1 MKKKWIAAFIAA
13 GVLLLGGVTVYAVK
27 TSSQSTVKVVS
38 VSDMSGGGGWSD
50 NSLSGNITSDVS
62 QNIYLADSQKVKKI
76 YVKEGD
82 TVKVG
87 DDLLTYDMT
96 LENLDLEM
104 KKLEKQ
110 GIELNIEK
118 ANREITKLKN
128 TKPSS
133 DNGNEDPGLDIP
145 EDPGEEPEDP
155 GEEPE
160 DPSMEPE
167 EPAEAYQELTAE
179 AEPYMGEG
187 TVEEPYHFL
196 CAADGAILGSFLNR
210 MAEEQCFFVIEIREG
225 DVSNGELL
233 KIWGQKI
240 TEDDFQVADTDRF
253 QVNLEKETD
262 DSDGQ
267 LPEDLKAAAVLEKG
281 ASAYQ
286 GDGTEKKPL
295 TYLVKKD
302 GIVKGS
308 FFLERK
314 EDGKY
319 FRIEVREENGDLIKA
334 WEQNGA
340 DGDFA
345 ADVKED
351 GEYLVDLSKKQS
363 GETPGEPAEPT
374 DPSEPTKPGENPEPP
389 EPSNP
394 EEKPTEPSVSPEI
407 TPGENPEPT
416 PEAGTPQETAEQ
428 ENTVDGMSTKKSR
441 ASIRYLTVTS
451 VMGSGSRKVISTD
464 TVSDTTGSGDAGTSY
479 GGTAAEIQ
487 QQIKDKE
494 KEIRDYQLDI
504 KETNLEIKDIQ
515 KKLNNQTIKST
526 LNGVVKTVGDPEKE
540 SNDGKPL
547 IQVVSSEGL
556 YVQGT
561 VSESKMNKLKVG
573 ATLSGYSYDNGV
585 SFTAEVREISPYP
598 SDNGQDGANASSYPF
613 TAYIADASGLSN
625 NSWAEL
631 TLLDEGDG
639 QGQGIYLEKPF
650 VRTENGQYYVMKDD
664 GTGHLTK
671 QIVQVGGIQYG
682 SSYQITGGLSMDDK
696 ITFPYGKDVREGAK
710 TEEGTLDDLYNY

>member
-1 MKKKWIAAFIAA
+1 
-13 GVLLLGGVTVYAVK
+13 
-27 TSSQSTVKVVS
+27 
-38 VSDMSGGGGWSD
+38 MSGGGGWSD

-62 QNIYLADSQKVKKI
+62 QNIYLADSQTVKKI
-76 YVKEGD
+76 HVKEGD

-96 LENLDLEM
+96 MENLDLEM

-118 ANREITKLKN
+118 AKREITKLKN

-133 DNGNEDPGLDIP
+133 DNDNEDPGFDIP
-145 EDPGEEPEDP
+145 EDPGEEPEN
-155 GEEPE
+155 
-160 DPSMEPE
+160 PSMEPE

-210 MAEEQCFFVIEIREG
+210 MAEEQCFFVIEVREG

-340 DGDFA
+340 DEDFA
-345 ADVKED
+345 SDVKED

-363 GETPGEPAEPT
+363 GETPGEPTEPT
-374 DPSEPTKPGENPEPP
+374 DPSEPTKPGESPEPP

-394 EEKPTEPSVSPEI
+394 EEKPTKPSVLPEV
-407 TPGENPEPT
+407 TPGENSEPT
-416 PEAGTPQETAEQ
+416 PEAGNPQETAGQ
-428 ENTVDGMSTKKSR
+428 ENTVDGMSTKKNS
-441 ASIRYLTVTS
+441 AAIRYLTVTS
-451 VMGSGSRKVISTD
+451 VMGSGSRKVITTD
-464 TVSDTTGSGDAGTSY
+464 TGSDTTGSGDAGTSY

-504 KETNLEIKDIQ
+504 KEANLEIKDIQ

-650 VRTENGQYYVMKDD
+650 VRTE
-664 GTGHLTK
+664 TA
-671 QIVQVGGIQYG
+671 
-682 SSYQITGGLSMDDK
+682 SITS
-696 ITFPYGKDVREGAK
+696 
-710 TEEGTLDDLYNY
+710 

>member
-1 MKKKWIAAFIAA
+1 MKKKWIVAFIAA

-38 VSDMSGGGGWSD
+38 VSDMLGGGGWSD

-62 QNIYLADSQKVKKI
+62 QNIYLADSQTVKKI
-76 YVKEGD
+76 HVKEGD

-118 ANREITKLKN
+118 AKREITKLKN

-133 DNGNEDPGLDIP
+133 DNDNEDPGFDIP
-145 EDPGEEPEDP
+145 EDPGEEPEN
-155 GEEPE
+155 
-160 DPSMEPE
+160 PSMEPE

-210 MAEEQCFFVIEIREG
+210 MAEEQCFFVIEVRED

-262 DSDGQ
+262 DGDGQ

-340 DGDFA
+340 DEDFA
-345 ADVKED
+345 SDVKED

-363 GETPGEPAEPT
+363 GETPGEPTEPT
-374 DPSEPTKPGENPEPP
+374 DPSEPTKPGESPEPP

-394 EEKPTEPSVSPEI
+394 EEKPTKPSVSPEV
-407 TPGENPEPT
+407 TPGENSEPT
-416 PEAGTPQETAEQ
+416 PEAGNPQETAGQ
-428 ENTVDGMSTKKSR
+428 ENTVDGMSTKKNS
-441 ASIRYLTVTS
+441 AAIRYLTVTG
-451 VMGSGSRKVISTD
+451 VMGSESRKVISTD
-464 TVSDTTGSGDAGTSY
+464 TGSDTTGSGDAGTSY

-494 KEIRDYQLDI
+494 KEIRGYQLDM
-504 KETNLEIKDIQ
+504 KEANLEIKGIQ

-561 VSESKMNKLKVG
+561 VSESQMNKLKVG

-598 SDNGQDGANASSYPF
+598 SNNGQDGANASSYPF

>member
-38 VSDMSGGGGWSD
+38 VSNMSGGGGWSD

-62 QNIYLADSQKVKKI
+62 QNIYLADSQTVKKI

-118 ANREITKLKN
+118 AKREITKLKN

-133 DNGNEDPGLDIP
+133 DNGNEDPGLDI
-145 EDPGEEPEDP
+145 PEDP

-267 LPEDLKAAAVLEKG
+267 LPEDLKAVAVLEKG

-428 ENTVDGMSTKKSR
+428 GNTVDGMSTKKNS
-441 ASIRYLTVTS
+441 AAIRYLTVTS
-451 VMGSGSRKVISTD
+451 VMGNESRKVISTD
-464 TVSDTTGSGDAGTSY
+464 TASDTTGSGDAGTSY

-504 KETNLEIKDIQ
+504 KEANLEIKDIQ

>member
-13 GVLLLGGVTVYAVK
+13 GVLLRGGVTVYAVK

-155 GEEPE
+155 
-160 DPSMEPE
+160 SMEPE

-267 LPEDLKAAAVLEKG
+267 LPEDLKAVAVLEKG

>member
-62 QNIYLADSQKVKKI
+62 QNIYLVDSQKVKKI

-133 DNGNEDPGLDIP
+133 DNGNEDPGLDI
-145 EDPGEEPEDP
+145 PEDP

-267 LPEDLKAAAVLEKG
+267 LPEDLKAVAVLEKG

-295 TYLVKKD
+295 TYLVKKG

>member
-1 MKKKWIAAFIAA
+1 MKKKWIVAFIAA

-62 QNIYLADSQKVKKI
+62 QNIYLADSQTVKKI
-76 YVKEGD
+76 HVKEGD

-155 GEEPE
+155 
-160 DPSMEPE
+160 SIEPE

-374 DPSEPTKPGENPEPP
+374 DPSEPTKPGESPEPP

-394 EEKPTEPSVSPEI
+394 EEKPTEPSVSPEV

-416 PEAGTPQETAEQ
+416 PEAGNPQETAEQ
-428 ENTVDGMSTKKSR
+428 ENTVDGMSTKKSS
-441 ASIRYLTVTS
+441 ASIHYLTVTS

-464 TVSDTTGSGDAGTSY
+464 TGSDTTGFSDAGTSY

>member
-1 MKKKWIAAFIAA
+1 MKKKWIVAFIAA

-38 VSDMSGGGGWSD
+38 VSDMSGGGGWHD

-62 QNIYLADSQKVKKI
+62 QNIYLADSQTVKKI

-118 ANREITKLKN
+118 AKREITKLKN
-128 TKPSS
+128 TKPSG
-133 DNGNEDPGLDIP
+133 DNGNENPGSDIP
-145 EDPGEEPEDP
+145 EDPGEEPEN
-155 GEEPE
+155 
-160 DPSMEPE
+160 PSMEPE

-196 CAADGAILGSFLNR
+196 CAADGVILGSFLNR
-210 MAEEQCFFVIEIREG
+210 MAEEQCFFVIEVREG

-240 TEDDFQVADTDRF
+240 TEEDFQVADTERF

-262 DSDGQ
+262 DSDSQ
-267 LPEDLKAAAVLEKG
+267 LPENLKAAAVLEKG

-340 DGDFA
+340 DKDFA
-345 ADVKED
+345 SDVKED

-363 GETPGEPAEPT
+363 GETPGEPTEPT
-374 DPSEPTKPGENPEPP
+374 NPSEPTKPGESPEPP

-394 EEKPTEPSVSPEI
+394 EEKPTKPSVSPEV
-407 TPGENPEPT
+407 TPGENSEPT
-416 PEAGTPQETAEQ
+416 QEAGNPQKTAGQ
-428 ENTVDGMSTKKSR
+428 ENTVNGMNTKKNS
-441 ASIRYLTVTS
+441 AAIRYLTVTG
-451 VMGSGSRKVISTD
+451 VMGSESRKVISTD

-494 KEIRDYQLDI
+494 KEIRGYQLDM
-504 KETNLEIKDIQ
+504 KEANLEIKGIQ

-561 VSESKMNKLKVG
+561 VSESQMNKLKVG

-598 SDNGQDGANASSYPF
+598 SNNGQDGANASSYPF

-682 SSYQITGGLSMDDK
+682 TSYQITGGLSMDDK
-696 ITFPYGKDVREGAK
+696 IAFPYGKDVREGAK

>member
-1 MKKKWIAAFIAA
+1 MKKKWIVAFIAA

-62 QNIYLADSQKVKKI
+62 QNIYLADSQTVKKI
-76 YVKEGD
+76 HVKEGD

-155 GEEPE
+155 
-160 DPSMEPE
+160 SIEPE

-363 GETPGEPAEPT
+363 GETPGEPTEPT
-374 DPSEPTKPGENPEPP
+374 DPSEPTKPGESPEPP

-394 EEKPTEPSVSPEI
+394 EEKPTEPSVSPEV

-416 PEAGTPQETAEQ
+416 PEAGTSQETAEQ

>member
-1 MKKKWIAAFIAA
+1 MKKKWIVAFIAA

-38 VSDMSGGGGWSD
+38 VGDMSGGGGWSD

-118 ANREITKLKN
+118 AKREITKLKN

-133 DNGNEDPGLDIP
+133 DNGNEDPGFDIP
-145 EDPGEEPEDP
+145 EDPGEEPE
-155 GEEPE
+155 G
-160 DPSMEPE
+160 PSMEPE

-210 MAEEQCFFVIEIREG
+210 MAEEQCFFVIEVREG

-240 TEDDFQVADTDRF
+240 TEEDFQVADTERF

-262 DSDGQ
+262 DSDSQ

-340 DGDFA
+340 DKDFA
-345 ADVKED
+345 SDVKED
-351 GEYLVDLSKKQS
+351 GDYLVDLSKKQS
-363 GETPGEPAEPT
+363 GETPGEPAEPV
-374 DPSEPTKPGENPEPP
+374 DPSEPPKPGESPEPP
-389 EPSNP
+389 EPSKP
-394 EEKPTEPSVSPEI
+394 EEKPTEPSVSPEV
-407 TPGENPEPT
+407 TPGETPEPT
-416 PEAGTPQETAEQ
+416 QEAGNPQETAEQ
-428 ENTVDGMSTKKSR
+428 ENTVNGMSTKKNS
-441 ASIRYLTVTS
+441 AAIRYLTVTG
-451 VMGSGSRKVISTD
+451 VMGSESRKVISTD
-464 TVSDTTGSGDAGTSY
+464 TVSDTTGSGNTGTSY

-494 KEIRDYQLDI
+494 KEIRGYQLDI
-504 KETNLEIKDIQ
+504 KEANLEIKDIQ

-682 SSYQITGGLSMDDK
+682 SSYQITGGLCMDDK

>member
-38 VSDMSGGGGWSD
+38 VSNMSGGGGWSD

-62 QNIYLADSQKVKKI
+62 QNIYLADSQTVKKI

-118 ANREITKLKN
+118 AKREITKLKN

-133 DNGNEDPGLDIP
+133 DNGNEDPGLDI
-145 EDPGEEPEDP
+145 PEDP

-267 LPEDLKAAAVLEKG
+267 LPEDLKAVAVLEKG

-428 ENTVDGMSTKKSR
+428 GNTVDGMSTKKNS
-441 ASIRYLTVTS
+441 AAIRYLTVTS
-451 VMGSGSRKVISTD
+451 VMGNESRKVISTD
-464 TVSDTTGSGDAGTSY
+464 TASDTTGSGDAGTSY

-504 KETNLEIKDIQ
+504 KEANLEMKDIQ

-631 TLLDEGDG
+631 TLLDEEDG
-639 QGQGIYLEKPF
+639 QGDGIYLEKPF

-696 ITFPYGKDVREGAK
+696 IAFPYGKDVKEGAK

>member
-1 MKKKWIAAFIAA
+1 MKKKWIVAFIAA

-62 QNIYLADSQKVKKI
+62 QNIYLADSQTVKEI
-76 YVKEGD
+76 HVKEGD

-87 DDLLTYDMT
+87 DDLITYDMT

-118 ANREITKLKN
+118 AKREITKLKN

-133 DNGNEDPGLDIP
+133 DNGNEDPGFDIP

-155 GEEPE
+155 
-160 DPSMEPE
+160 SIEPE

-196 CAADGAILGSFLNR
+196 CAADGVILGSFLNR
-210 MAEEQCFFVIEIREG
+210 MAEEQCFFVIEVREG

-286 GDGTEKKPL
+286 GDGTEKNPL

-340 DGDFA
+340 DENFA
-345 ADVKED
+345 SDVKED
-351 GEYLVDLSKKQS
+351 GEYLVDLSKKQN
-363 GETPGEPAEPT
+363 GETPGEPI
-374 DPSEPTKPGENPEPP
+374 
-389 EPSNP
+389 
-394 EEKPTEPSVSPEI
+394 EPSVSPEV

-416 PEAGTPQETAEQ
+416 PEAGNPQETAEQ
-428 ENTVDGMSTKKSR
+428 ENTVDGMNTKKSS

-504 KETNLEIKDIQ
+504 KEANLEIKDIQ

-682 SSYQITGGLSMDDK
+682 SSYQITAGLSMDDK
-696 ITFPYGKDVREGAK
+696 IAFPYGKDVREGAK

>member
-1 MKKKWIAAFIAA
+1 MKKKWIVAFIAA

-62 QNIYLADSQKVKKI
+62 QNIYLADSQTVKKI
-76 YVKEGD
+76 HVKEGD

-155 GEEPE
+155 
-160 DPSMEPE
+160 SIEPE

-374 DPSEPTKPGENPEPP
+374 DPSAPPKPGESPEPP

-394 EEKPTEPSVSPEI
+394 EEKPTEPSVSPEV

-416 PEAGTPQETAEQ
+416 PEAGNPQETAEQ
-428 ENTVDGMSTKKSR
+428 ENTVDGMSTKKSS
-441 ASIRYLTVTS
+441 ASIHYLTVTS

-464 TVSDTTGSGDAGTSY
+464 TGSDTTGSSDAGTSY

-526 LNGVVKTVGDPEKE
+526 LNGVVKTVGDSEKE

>member
-155 GEEPE
+155 
-160 DPSMEPE
+160 SMEPE

-262 DSDGQ
+262 NSDGQ
-267 LPEDLKAAAVLEKG
+267 LPEDLKAVAVLEKG

>member
-155 GEEPE
+155 
-160 DPSMEPE
+160 SMEPE

-267 LPEDLKAAAVLEKG
+267 LPEDLKAVAVLEKG

-394 EEKPTEPSVSPEI
+394 EEKPTEPSVSPKI

>member
-1 MKKKWIAAFIAA
+1 MKKKWIVAFIAA

-62 QNIYLADSQKVKKI
+62 QNIYLADSQTVKKI
-76 YVKEGD
+76 HVKEGD

-118 ANREITKLKN
+118 AKREITKLKN

-133 DNGNEDPGLDIP
+133 DNGNEDPGLDI
-145 EDPGEEPEDP
+145 PEDP

-210 MAEEQCFFVIEIREG
+210 MAEEQCFFVIEVREG

-340 DGDFA
+340 DEDFA
-345 ADVKED
+345 SDVKED

-374 DPSEPTKPGENPEPP
+374 DPSEPTKPGESPEPP

-394 EEKPTEPSVSPEI
+394 EEKPTEPSVSPEV

-416 PEAGTPQETAEQ
+416 PEAGTSQETAEQ

-451 VMGSGSRKVISTD
+451 VMGSGSRKVITTD
-464 TVSDTTGSGDAGTSY
+464 TGSDTTGSGDAGTSY

-585 SFTAEVREISPYP
+585 SFTAEVREISSYP

>member
-1 MKKKWIAAFIAA
+1 MKKKWIVAFIAA

-62 QNIYLADSQKVKKI
+62 QNIYLADSQTVKKI
-76 YVKEGD
+76 HVKEGD

-118 ANREITKLKN
+118 AKREITKLKN

-133 DNGNEDPGLDIP
+133 DNDNEDPGSDIP
-145 EDPGEEPEDP
+145 EDPGEEPE
-155 GEEPE
+155 G
-160 DPSMEPE
+160 PSMEPE

-210 MAEEQCFFVIEIREG
+210 MAEEQCFFVIEVREG

-340 DGDFA
+340 DEDFA
-345 ADVKED
+345 SDVKED

-363 GETPGEPAEPT
+363 GETPGEPTEPT
-374 DPSEPTKPGENPEPP
+374 DPSEPTKPGESPEPP

-394 EEKPTEPSVSPEI
+394 EEKPTKPSVLPEV
-407 TPGENPEPT
+407 TPGENSEPT
-416 PEAGTPQETAEQ
+416 PEAGNPQETAGQ
-428 ENTVDGMSTKKSR
+428 ENTVDGMSTKKNS
-441 ASIRYLTVTS
+441 AAIRYLTVTS
-451 VMGSGSRKVISTD
+451 VMGSGSRKVITTD
-464 TVSDTTGSGDAGTSY
+464 TGSDTTGSGDAGTSY

-504 KETNLEIKDIQ
+504 KEANLEIKDIQ

-682 SSYQITGGLSMDDK
+682 SSYQITDGLSMDDK

>member
-118 ANREITKLKN
+118 VNREITKLKN

-145 EDPGEEPEDP
+145 ENP

-374 DPSEPTKPGENPEPP
+374 DPSEPTKPGESPEPP

-394 EEKPTEPSVSPEI
+394 EEKPTEPSVSPEV

-416 PEAGTPQETAEQ
+416 PEDGTPQETAEQ

>member
-62 QNIYLADSQKVKKI
+62 QNIYLADSQTVKKI
-76 YVKEGD
+76 HVKEGD

-155 GEEPE
+155 
-160 DPSMEPE
+160 SIEPE

-374 DPSEPTKPGENPEPP
+374 DPSEPTKPGESPEPP

-394 EEKPTEPSVSPEI
+394 EEKPTEPSVSPEV

-416 PEAGTPQETAEQ
+416 PEAGTSQETAEQ

>member
-155 GEEPE
+155 
-160 DPSMEPE
+160 SMEPE

-267 LPEDLKAAAVLEKG
+267 LPEDLKTVAVLEKG

>member
-155 GEEPE
+155 
-160 DPSMEPE
+160 SMEPE

-267 LPEDLKAAAVLEKG
+267 LPEDLKAVAVLEKG

-710 TEEGTLDDLYNY
+710 TEEATLDDLYNY

>member
-1 MKKKWIAAFIAA
+1 MKKKWIVAFIAA

-62 QNIYLADSQKVKKI
+62 QNIYLADSQTVKKI
-76 YVKEGD
+76 HVKEGD

-118 ANREITKLKN
+118 AKREITKLKN

-133 DNGNEDPGLDIP
+133 DNDNEDPGFDIP
-145 EDPGEEPEDP
+145 EDPGEEPEN
-155 GEEPE
+155 
-160 DPSMEPE
+160 PSMEPE

-210 MAEEQCFFVIEIREG
+210 MAEEQCFFVIEVREG

-240 TEDDFQVADTDRF
+240 TEDDFQVADTERF

-262 DSDGQ
+262 DSDSQ

-340 DGDFA
+340 DEDFA
-345 ADVKED
+345 SDVKED

-363 GETPGEPAEPT
+363 GETPGEPTEPT
-374 DPSEPTKPGENPEPP
+374 NPSEPTKPGESPEPP

-394 EEKPTEPSVSPEI
+394 EEKPTKPSVSPEV
-407 TPGENPEPT
+407 TPGENSEPT
-416 PEAGTPQETAEQ
+416 PEAGNPQETAGQ
-428 ENTVDGMSTKKSR
+428 ENTVDGMSTKKNS
-441 ASIRYLTVTS
+441 AAIRYLTVTS
-451 VMGSGSRKVISTD
+451 VMGSGSRKVITID
-464 TVSDTTGSGDAGTSY
+464 TGSDTTGSGDAGTSY

-504 KETNLEIKDIQ
+504 KEANLEIKDIQ

>member
-155 GEEPE
+155 
-160 DPSMEPE
+160 SMEPE

-225 DVSNGELL
+225 DVSNGEVL

-267 LPEDLKAAAVLEKG
+267 LPEDLKAVAVLEKG

>member
-145 EDPGEEPEDP
+145 EDPGEK
-155 GEEPE
+155 PE

-281 ASAYQ
+281 VSAYQ

-374 DPSEPTKPGENPEPP
+374 DPSEPTKPGESPEPP

-394 EEKPTEPSVSPEI
+394 EEKPTEPSVSPEV

-416 PEAGTPQETAEQ
+416 PEDGTPQETAEQ

>member
-1 MKKKWIAAFIAA
+1 MKKKWIVAFIAA

-62 QNIYLADSQKVKKI
+62 QNIYLADSQTVKKI
-76 YVKEGD
+76 HVKEGD

-155 GEEPE
+155 
-160 DPSMEPE
+160 SIEPE

-374 DPSEPTKPGENPEPP
+374 DPSEPTKPGESPEPP

-394 EEKPTEPSVSPEI
+394 EEKPTEPSVSPEV

-416 PEAGTPQETAEQ
+416 PEAGTSQETAEQ

-451 VMGSGSRKVISTD
+451 VMGRGSRKVISTD

>member
-1 MKKKWIAAFIAA
+1 MKVLRGFVLCLYCLMLAITGVSFLMGSTCKAAISDIVVYKSEDKITDAIASVYPNLKGDELDKVFDYLENDKDLRKIADMYVDAAIKVASSNKNKDKTLEEMLSETQTSEMNNAVSSFTDNLVSKVFGDEANNISGIAATLYNAVKQSVSLKVTEAVSYYTA
-13 GVLLLGGVTVYAVK
+13 GV
-27 TSSQSTVKVVS
+27 
-38 VSDMSGGGGWSD
+38 
-50 NSLSGNITSDVS
+50 
-62 QNIYLADSQKVKKI
+62 
-76 YVKEGD
+76 
-82 TVKVG
+82 
-87 DDLLTYDMT
+87 
-96 LENLDLEM
+96 
-104 KKLEKQ
+104 
-110 GIELNIEK
+110 
-118 ANREITKLKN
+118 
-128 TKPSS
+128 
-133 DNGNEDPGLDIP
+133 
-145 EDPGEEPEDP
+145 
-155 GEEPE
+155 
-160 DPSMEPE
+160 
-167 EPAEAYQELTAE
+167 
-179 AEPYMGEG
+179 
-187 TVEEPYHFL
+187 
-196 CAADGAILGSFLNR
+196 
-210 MAEEQCFFVIEIREG
+210 
-225 DVSNGELL
+225 
-233 KIWGQKI
+233 
-240 TEDDFQVADTDRF
+240 
-253 QVNLEKETD
+253 
-262 DSDGQ
+262 
-267 LPEDLKAAAVLEKG
+267 
-281 ASAYQ
+281 
-286 GDGTEKKPL
+286 
-295 TYLVKKD
+295 
-302 GIVKGS
+302 
-308 FFLERK
+308 
-314 EDGKY
+314 
-319 FRIEVREENGDLIKA
+319 
-334 WEQNGA
+334 
-340 DGDFA
+340 
-345 ADVKED
+345 
-351 GEYLVDLSKKQS
+351 
-363 GETPGEPAEPT
+363 
-374 DPSEPTKPGENPEPP
+374 
-389 EPSNP
+389 
-394 EEKPTEPSVSPEI
+394 
-407 TPGENPEPT
+407 
-416 PEAGTPQETAEQ
+416 
-428 ENTVDGMSTKKSR
+428 VDGMSTKKSS
-441 ASIRYLTVTS
+441 ASIHYLTVTS

-464 TVSDTTGSGDAGTSY
+464 TGSDTTGSSDAGTSY

>member
-1 MKKKWIAAFIAA
+1 MKKKWIVAFIAA

-62 QNIYLADSQKVKKI
+62 QNIYLADSQTVKKI
-76 YVKEGD
+76 HVKEGD

-118 ANREITKLKN
+118 AKREITKLKN

-133 DNGNEDPGLDIP
+133 DNDNEDPGFDIP
-145 EDPGEEPEDP
+145 EDPGEEPEN
-155 GEEPE
+155 
-160 DPSMEPE
+160 PSMEPE
-167 EPAEAYQELTAE
+167 EPTEAYQELTAE

-210 MAEEQCFFVIEIREG
+210 MAEEQCFFVIEVREG

-340 DGDFA
+340 DEDFA
-345 ADVKED
+345 SDVKED

-363 GETPGEPAEPT
+363 GETPGEPTEPT
-374 DPSEPTKPGENPEPP
+374 DPSEPTKPGESPEPP

-394 EEKPTEPSVSPEI
+394 EEKPTKPSVLPEV
-407 TPGENPEPT
+407 TPGENSEPT
-416 PEAGTPQETAEQ
+416 PEAGNPQETAGQ
-428 ENTVDGMSTKKSR
+428 ENTVDGMSTKKNS
-441 ASIRYLTVTS
+441 AAIRYLTVTS
-451 VMGSGSRKVISTD
+451 VMGSGSRKVITTD
-464 TVSDTTGSGDAGTSY
+464 TGSDTTGSGDAGTSY

-504 KETNLEIKDIQ
+504 KEANLEIKDIQ

-526 LNGVVKTVGDPEKE
+526 LNGVVKTVDDPEKE

-561 VSESKMNKLKVG
+561 VSESQMNKLKVG

>member
-155 GEEPE
+155 
-160 DPSMEPE
+160 SMEPE

-267 LPEDLKAAAVLEKG
+267 LPEDLKAAAILEKG

-374 DPSEPTKPGENPEPP
+374 DPSEPTKPGESPEPP

-394 EEKPTEPSVSPEI
+394 EEKPTEPSVSPEV

-416 PEAGTPQETAEQ
+416 PEDGTPQETAEQ

-504 KETNLEIKDIQ
+504 KEANLEIKDIQ

>member
-1 MKKKWIAAFIAA
+1 MKKKWIVAFIAA

-62 QNIYLADSQKVKKI
+62 QNIYLADSQTVKKI
-76 YVKEGD
+76 HVKEGD
-82 TVKVG
+82 TVKIG

-118 ANREITKLKN
+118 AKREITKLKN

-133 DNGNEDPGLDIP
+133 DNDNEDPGFDIP
-145 EDPGEEPEDP
+145 EDPGEEPEN
-155 GEEPE
+155 
-160 DPSMEPE
+160 PSMEPE

-210 MAEEQCFFVIEIREG
+210 MAEEQCFFVIEVREG

-363 GETPGEPAEPT
+363 GETPGEPTEPT
-374 DPSEPTKPGENPEPP
+374 DPSEPTKPGESPEPP

>member
-62 QNIYLADSQKVKKI
+62 QNIYLADSQTVKKI
-76 YVKEGD
+76 HVKEGD

-155 GEEPE
+155 
-160 DPSMEPE
+160 SMEPE

-210 MAEEQCFFVIEIREG
+210 MAEEQCFFVIEVREG

-240 TEDDFQVADTDRF
+240 TEEDFQVADTDRF

-363 GETPGEPAEPT
+363 GETPGEPTEPT
-374 DPSEPTKPGENPEPP
+374 DPSEPTKPGESPEPP

-394 EEKPTEPSVSPEI
+394 EEKPTEPSVSPEV

-416 PEAGTPQETAEQ
+416 PEAGTSQETAEQ

-441 ASIRYLTVTS
+441 ASIRYLTVTG

-625 NSWAEL
+625 NSWTEL

>member
-38 VSDMSGGGGWSD
+38 VGDMSGGGGWSD

-118 ANREITKLKN
+118 AKREITKLKN

-133 DNGNEDPGLDIP
+133 DNGNEDPGFDI
-145 EDPGEEPEDP
+145 PEDP

-267 LPEDLKAAAVLEKG
+267 LPEDLKAVAVLEKG

-363 GETPGEPAEPT
+363 GETPGEPTEPT

-494 KEIRDYQLDI
+494 KEIRGYQLDM
-504 KETNLEIKDIQ
+504 KEANLEIKGIQ

>member
-1 MKKKWIAAFIAA
+1 MKKKWIVAFIAA

-62 QNIYLADSQKVKKI
+62 QNIYLADSQTVKKI
-76 YVKEGD
+76 HVKEGD

-118 ANREITKLKN
+118 AKREITKLKN

-133 DNGNEDPGLDIP
+133 DNGNEDPGFDIP
-145 EDPGEEPEDP
+145 EDPGEEPEN
-155 GEEPE
+155 
-160 DPSMEPE
+160 PSMEPE

-196 CAADGAILGSFLNR
+196 CAADGVILGSFLNQ
-210 MAEEQCFFVIEIREG
+210 MAEEQCFFVIEVREG

-240 TEDDFQVADTDRF
+240 TEEDFQVADTDRF

-262 DSDGQ
+262 DSDSQ

-340 DGDFA
+340 DKDFA
-345 ADVKED
+345 SDVKED

-363 GETPGEPAEPT
+363 GETPGEPTEPT
-374 DPSEPTKPGENPEPP
+374 NPSEPTKPGESPEPP

-394 EEKPTEPSVSPEI
+394 EEKPTKPSVSPEV
-407 TPGENPEPT
+407 TPGENSEPT
-416 PEAGTPQETAEQ
+416 QEAGNPQETAEQ
-428 ENTVDGMSTKKSR
+428 ENTVNGMNTKKNS
-441 ASIRYLTVTS
+441 AVIRYLTVTG
-451 VMGSGSRKVISTD
+451 VMGSESRKVISTD

-494 KEIRDYQLDI
+494 KEIRGYQLDM
-504 KETNLEIKDIQ
+504 KEANLEIKGIQ

-561 VSESKMNKLKVG
+561 VSESQMNKLKVG

-598 SDNGQDGANASSYPF
+598 SNNGQDGANASSYPF

>member
-1 MKKKWIAAFIAA
+1 MKKKWIVAFIAA

-62 QNIYLADSQKVKKI
+62 QNIYLADSQTVKKI
-76 YVKEGD
+76 HVKEGD

-155 GEEPE
+155 
-160 DPSMEPE
+160 SIEPE

-374 DPSEPTKPGENPEPP
+374 DPSEPTKPGESPEPP

-394 EEKPTEPSVSPEI
+394 EEKPTEPSVSPEV

-416 PEAGTPQETAEQ
+416 PEAGTSQETAEQ

>member
-155 GEEPE
+155 
-160 DPSMEPE
+160 SMEPE

-267 LPEDLKAAAVLEKG
+267 LPEDLKAVAVLEKG

-639 QGQGIYLEKPF
+639 QEQGIYLEKPF

>member
-155 GEEPE
+155 
-160 DPSMEPE
+160 SMEPE

-196 CAADGAILGSFLNR
+196 CAADSVILGSFLNR
-210 MAEEQCFFVIEIREG
+210 MAEEQCFFVIEVREG

-253 QVNLEKETD
+253 QVNLEKEID

-267 LPEDLKAAAVLEKG
+267 LPEELKAAAVLEKG
-281 ASAYQ
+281 ASAYR

-363 GETPGEPAEPT
+363 GETPGETAEPT
-374 DPSEPTKPGENPEPP
+374 DPSEPTKPGESPEPP

-394 EEKPTEPSVSPEI
+394 EEKPTEPSVSPEV

-416 PEAGTPQETAEQ
+416 PEAGNPQETAEQ
-428 ENTVDGMSTKKSR
+428 ENTVDGMSTKKSS

-639 QGQGIYLEKPF
+639 PGEGIYLEKPF

>member
-155 GEEPE
+155 
-160 DPSMEPE
+160 SMEPE

-210 MAEEQCFFVIEIREG
+210 MAEEQCFFVIEVREG

-253 QVNLEKETD
+253 QVNLEKEID

-267 LPEDLKAAAVLEKG
+267 LPEELKAAAVLEKG

-363 GETPGEPAEPT
+363 RETPGEPAEPT
-374 DPSEPTKPGENPEPP
+374 DPSEPTKPGESPEPP

-394 EEKPTEPSVSPEI
+394 EEKPTEPSVSPEV

-416 PEAGTPQETAEQ
+416 PEAGNPQETAEQ
-428 ENTVDGMSTKKSR
+428 ENTVDGMSTKKSS

-639 QGQGIYLEKPF
+639 PGEGIYLEKPF

>member
-155 GEEPE
+155 
-160 DPSMEPE
+160 SMEPE

-210 MAEEQCFFVIEIREG
+210 MAEEQCFFVIEVREG

-253 QVNLEKETD
+253 QVNLEKEID

-267 LPEDLKAAAVLEKG
+267 LPEELKAAAVLEKG

-374 DPSEPTKPGENPEPP
+374 DPSEPTKPGESPEPP

-394 EEKPTEPSVSPEI
+394 EEKPTEPSVSPEV

-416 PEAGTPQETAEQ
+416 PEAGNPQETAEQ
-428 ENTVDGMSTKKSR
+428 ENTVDGMSTKKSS

-487 QQIKDKE
+487 QRIKDKE

-639 QGQGIYLEKPF
+639 PGEGIYLEKPF

>member
-155 GEEPE
+155 
-160 DPSMEPE
+160 SMEPE

-210 MAEEQCFFVIEIREG
+210 MAEEQCFFVIEVREG

-240 TEDDFQVADTDRF
+240 TEEDFQVADTDRF

-374 DPSEPTKPGENPEPP
+374 DPSEPPKPGESPEPP

-394 EEKPTEPSVSPEI
+394 EEKPTEPSVSPEV

-416 PEAGTPQETAEQ
+416 PEDGTPQETAEQ

-540 SNDGKPL
+540 SNDEKPL

>member
-1 MKKKWIAAFIAA
+1 MYKDVWKKAAA
-13 GVLLLGGVTVYAVK
+13 L
-27 TSSQSTVKVVS
+27 
-38 VSDMSGGGGWSD
+38 
-50 NSLSGNITSDVS
+50 
-62 QNIYLADSQKVKKI
+62 
-76 YVKEGD
+76 
-82 TVKVG
+82 
-87 DDLLTYDMT
+87 
-96 LENLDLEM
+96 
-104 KKLEKQ
+104 
-110 GIELNIEK
+110 
-118 ANREITKLKN
+118 
-128 TKPSS
+128 
-133 DNGNEDPGLDIP
+133 
-145 EDPGEEPEDP
+145 
-155 GEEPE
+155 
-160 DPSMEPE
+160 
-167 EPAEAYQELTAE
+167 
-179 AEPYMGEG
+179 
-187 TVEEPYHFL
+187 FL
-196 CAADGAILGSFLNR
+196 CAC
-210 MAEEQCFFVIEIREG
+210 MAGTSVDLTAFTVHAQEQTATEEKVEAEKTEQPEITDETTEDAQKSEVQTEAVNQEEEQS
-225 DVSNGELL
+225 VSTYIAPLVEEQEVPVLGAPDGVTEL
-233 KIWGQKI
+233 
-240 TEDDFQVADTDRF
+240 TDA
-253 QVNLEKETD
+253 NT
-262 DSDGQ
+262 
-267 LPEDLKAAAVLEKG
+267 AIVL
-281 ASAYQ
+281 STSTYTY
-286 GDGTEKKPL
+286 DGTEKKPL

-374 DPSEPTKPGENPEPP
+374 DPSEPTKPGESPEPP

-394 EEKPTEPSVSPEI
+394 EEKPTEPSVSPEV

-416 PEAGTPQETAEQ
+416 PEAGTSQETAEQ

-464 TVSDTTGSGDAGTSY
+464 TGSDTTGSSDAGTSY

-494 KEIRDYQLDI
+494 KEIRGYQLDM
-504 KETNLEIKDIQ
+504 KEANLEIKGIQ

-598 SDNGQDGANASSYPF
+598 SNNGQDGANASSYPF